1 MTSTNKNK
9 RISSGSSGL
18 TGYPKG
24 PHMIRI
30 EERAKPKVVLHRARK
45 AGSKLWIRL
54 DLGAETYLLEIHEAL
69 ELANNL
75 ADAIE
80 KKEATPATSVPRR
93 TVIPL

>member
-1 MTSTNKNK
+1 
-9 RISSGSSGL
+9 
-18 TGYPKG
+18 
-24 PHMIRI
+24 MIRI
-30 EERAKPKVVLHRARK
+30 EERAKPKVVLHRARQ